1 MAKDT
6 RLNIVVDN
14 AQAIPAIDETGKA
27 VENLRNRSRGATKG
41 TKKDWG
47 GIADLF
53 QSVLPRSLSKSL
65 RSFKSTGR
73 QVSRL
78 SRSFKGL
85 KTAIAST
92 GIGLLVIALGEVV
105 AHWESIMDYMNGVT
119 EETKRLQK
127 LDKDREETQ
136 GRIVVANKAY
146 LETLK
151 NSESTIEQR
160 NFALKEMAKEM
171 GVLKDLDLSSLD
183 AQKQI
188 TQAYEDHV
196 KLAQTLLDQTFEE
209 EKLNK
214 ALNIQKADGFRL
226 TEEESK
232 VTRDAISAAAKSGS
246 DAQMKRAIAY
256 RQEVEAIALIRTR
269 LEDEAEIERIISNQQ
284 GISDDILEIENRINA
299 TLERQA
305 DDRKDAADAARTAA
319 QEQADAERKA
329 AAAKAKR
336 IALAAS
342 NAAFLL
348 QLEKDLNEQIL
359 LAGIEGEQAR
369 AEKVLEIRHLE
380 AVAKA
385 TLAGATSDQLLLIEE
400 GYALD
405 LAALKAR
412 FKDDEPDPQDIIDDQ
427 EALREELRRA
437 DLQDNEKDVQQAQDL
452 FDERLEL
459 AHGNRELEK
468 QAEELFESEIDAIQ
482 VFYRDK
488 KAADDKAAKDQ
499 EIADA
504 EGIRDAKIKGFIK
517 VANASRNL
525 FGVLEG
531 MAEENSKKQRAL
543 AITDILLSQAVSVAN
558 GIAAATKAAKDPFT
572 LVASII
578 TTTAAVLSAFAGVN
592 NILNQADASSGG
604 IGSGGGGATNPTVP
618 LIPLGRQGSPDTNNQ
633 AYVVQ
638 SQLEGQNLN
647 AEQIR
652 QQTVL

>member
-1 MAKDT
+1 MKDT
-6 RLNIVVDN
+6 KMNIIAN
-14 AQAIPAIDETGKA
+14 NSQAIPVIEETGKA
-27 VENLRNRSRGATKG
+27 VVELQEKSKGASKG

-53 QSVLPRSLSKSL
+53 SGVLPRSLSKSM

-209 EKLNK
+209 EKLTK

-232 VTRDAISAAAKSGS
+232 VTREAISAAAKSGS
-246 DAQMKRAIAY
+246 DAQMERAIAN
-256 RQEVEAIALIRTR
+256 RQEVEAVALIRTR

-284 GISDDILEIENRINA
+284 GISDDILDIENRINA

-305 DDRKDAADAARTAA
+305 ADRKDAADAARTAA

-385 TLAGATSDQLLLIEE
+385 TLAGATADQLLLIEE

-405 LAALKAR
+405 LAALQAR
-412 FKDDEPDPQDIIDDQ
+412 FKADDDPQDIIDDQ
-427 EALREELRRA
+427 EALREELRQSV
-437 DLQDNEKDVQQAQDL
+437 LNEESKDREQAKAL
-452 FDERLEL
+452 FEERMAL
-459 AHGNRELEK
+459 AHGQEDLEM
-468 QAEELFESEIDAIQ
+468 AALILFKSEKDAIE

-488 KAADDKAAKDQ
+488 KIADDKAAKDK

-504 EGIRDAKIKGFIK
+504 QGISDAKIQGFTK
-517 VANASRNL
+517 VANASRSL

-531 MAEENSKKQRAL
+531 MAEEDSKKQRAL

-558 GIAAATKAAKDPFT
+558 GIKAATKAAGDPAT

-578 TTTAAVLSAFAGVN
+578 ATTAAVLSAFAGVN
-592 NILNQADASSGG
+592 KIMNQADASSGG
-604 IGSGGGGATNPTVP
+604 IGSGGAGGGFSNPTVP
-618 LIPLGRQGSPDTNNQ
+618 LIPLGRLGSPDTNNQ